1 MKLESHLP
9 RQSPWLYIAPFLTA
23 MLLILIYFLLSSGFV
38 VRSGVTIKSPESSSR
53 LVGFESAHI
62 VTLAPGDPVRV
73 FFDGR
78 SVSPTELGTL
88 LDGLP
93 HSNRHILIQADRR
106 VPFGQVMEVSQVVL
120 RRHFEVAYA
129 TNLPS
134 SGGAIP

>member
-23 MLLILIYFLLSSGFV
+23 MLLILVYFLLSSGFV
-38 VRSGVTIKSPESSSR
+38 VRSGVTIQSPESASR

-73 FFDGR
+73 FLDGR
-78 SVSPTELGTL
+78 SVTVTELGVA
-88 LDGLP
+88 LDALP
-93 HSNRHILIQADRR
+93 HSKRHVLIQADRR
-106 VPFGQVMEVSQVVL
+106 VPFGQVMEISQVVL
-120 RRHFEVAYA
+120 RRHFEVAYS

-134 SGGAIP
+134 PGGTVP